1 VTGHS
6 PVTGDSRVT
15 GDSPVTGG
23 GRLDGRVA
31 LITGAASGIGRA
43 TAKRFLAEGA
53 RVAAADMNGDALEA
67 EFSGKNG
74 QDGAIAVVG
83 DVSAP
88 ADAAR
93 MAAAAVEAFGPID
106 ILVNCAGIARYTNF
120 LELPLDEWQ
129 LVQDVNST
137 GTFLM
142 AQAVARHMVDQP
154 TPDHSRAI
162 VTIASVEAHIVVA
175 SSGHPQ
181 VHYNASKGAV
191 HMITRALAIELAPHG
206 IRVNSICPGLTETPL
221 AAYALA
227 TPERR
232 ASINRQVPLGR
243 VAQPREIAAAAL
255 FLASDDASYIT
266 GEALVVDGGFMIQ

>member
-1 VTGHS
+1 M
-6 PVTGDSRVT
+6 
-15 GDSPVTGG
+15 TGG
-23 GRLDGRVA
+23 GRLADRVA
-31 LITGAASGIGRA
+31 LITGAASGIGLA
-43 TAKRFLAEGA
+43 TAQRFLAEGA
-53 RVAAADMNGDALEA
+53 QVAAADMNGDGLQA
-67 EFSGKNG
+67 EFSGR
-74 QDGAIAVVG
+74 DGAIMVAG
-83 DVSAP
+83 DVSEP

-93 MAAAAVEAFGPID
+93 MAAAAAESFGAID

-120 LELPLDEWQ
+120 LELPLEEWQ

-142 AQAVARHMVDQP
+142 AQAVARHMVAQP
-154 TPDHSRAI
+154 PADHSRAI
-162 VTIASVEAHIVVA
+162 VNIASVEAHIVVA

-232 ASINRQVPLGR
+232 ASINKQVPLGR
-243 VAQPREIAAAAL
+243 VAHPGEIAAAAL
-255 FLASDDASYIT
+255 FLASEDASYIT
-266 GEALVVDGGFMIQ
+266 GEALVVDGGFMVQ

>member
-1 VTGHS
+1 MAEVTGE
-6 PVTGDSRVT
+6 
-15 GDSPVTGG
+15 
-23 GRLDGRVA
+23 GRLAGRVA

-43 TAKRFLAEGA
+43 TAQRFLAEGA
-53 RVAAADMNGDALEA
+53 RVAAADMNGDGLEA
-67 EFSGKNG
+67 EFAGH
-74 QDGAIAVVG
+74 DGAVTVAG
-83 DVSAP
+83 DVSDP

-93 MAAAAVEAFGPID
+93 MAAAAVEAFGTID

-120 LELPLDEWQ
+120 LELPLEEWQ

-142 AQAVARHMVDQP
+142 AQAVARHMVAERSLRQ
-154 TPDHSRAI
+154 HSRAI
-162 VTIASVEAHIVVA
+162 VNIASVEAHVVLA

-191 HMITRALAIELAPHG
+191 HMITRALAVELAPHG

-232 ASINRQVPLGR
+232 ASIEKLVPLGR
-243 VAQPREIAAAAL
+243 VAQPGEIAAAAL
-255 FLASDDASYIT
+255 FLASGDASYIT
-266 GEALVVDGGFMIQ
+266 GEALVVDGGFMVQ

>member
-1 VTGHS
+1 VTG
-6 PVTGDSRVT
+6 V
-15 GDSPVTGG
+15 
-23 GRLDGRVA
+23 GRLAERVA

-43 TAKRFLAEGA
+43 TAERFVAEGA
-53 RVAAADMNGDALEA
+53 RIAAADVNGDALQA
-67 EFSGKNG
+67 EFSG
-74 QDGAIAVVG
+74 QDGAVMVVG

-93 MAAAAVEAFGPID
+93 MAAATVEAFGTID

-137 GTFLM
+137 GTFLI
-142 AQAVARHMVDQP
+142 AQAVARHMVAP
-154 TPDHSRAI
+154 PPADHSRAI
-162 VTIASVEAHIVVA
+162 VNIASVEAHVVLA

-232 ASINRQVPLGR
+232 ASVERQVPLGR

-266 GEALVVDGGFMIQ
+266 GEALVVDGGFMVQ

>member
-1 VTGHS
+1 M
-6 PVTGDSRVT
+6 
-15 GDSPVTGG
+15 TGG
-23 GRLDGRVA
+23 GRLADRVA
-31 LITGAASGIGRA
+31 LVTGAASGIGLA
-43 TAKRFLAEGA
+43 TAQRFLAEGA
-53 RVAAADMNGDALEA
+53 RVAAADLNGEGLQA
-67 EFSGKNG
+67 EFSGRE
-74 QDGAIAVVG
+74 GAITVAG
-83 DVSAP
+83 DVSEP

-93 MAAAAVEAFGPID
+93 MAAAAVESFGAID

-120 LELPLDEWQ
+120 LELPLEEWQ

-142 AQAVARHMVDQP
+142 AQAVARHMVAQGP
-154 TPDHSRAI
+154 ADHSRAI
-162 VTIASVEAHIVVA
+162 VNIASVEAHVVLA

-191 HMITRALAIELAPHG
+191 HMTTRALAIELAPHG

-232 ASINRQVPLGR
+232 ASISKQVPLGR
-243 VAQPREIAAAAL
+243 VAQPGEIAAAAL
-255 FLASDDASYIT
+255 FLASEDASYIT
-266 GEALVVDGGFMIQ
+266 GEALVVDGGFMVQ

>member
-1 VTGHS
+1 MAEVTG
-6 PVTGDSRVT
+6 R
-15 GDSPVTGG
+15 
-23 GRLDGRVA
+23 GRLAGRIA
-31 LITGAASGIGRA
+31 LITGASSGIGRA
-43 TAKRFLAEGA
+43 TAQRFLAEGA
-53 RVAAADMNGDALEA
+53 RIAAADMNGDGLDV
-67 EFSGKNG
+67 EFAGHE
-74 QDGAIAVVG
+74 GAVTVPG
-83 DVSAP
+83 DVSDA

-93 MAAAAVEAFGPID
+93 MAATAVEAFGTID

-120 LELPLDEWQ
+120 LELPLEEWQ

-142 AQAVARHMVDQP
+142 AQAVARHMVAERPSEQRG
-154 TPDHSRAI
+154 RAI
-162 VTIASVEAHIVVA
+162 VNIASVEAHVVLA

-191 HMITRALAIELAPHG
+191 HMITRALAVELAPHG

-232 ASINRQVPLGR
+232 ASIEKLVPLGR
-243 VAQPREIAAAAL
+243 VAQPGEIAAAAL
-255 FLASDDASYIT
+255 FLASEDASYIT
-266 GEALVVDGGFMIQ
+266 GEALVVDGGFMVQ

>member
-1 VTGHS
+1 
-6 PVTGDSRVT
+6 
-15 GDSPVTGG
+15 VTGG
-23 GRLDGRVA
+23 GRLAGQVA

-43 TAKRFLAEGA
+43 TAERFLAEGA
-53 RVAAADMNGDALEA
+53 RIAAADMNGDGLQA
-67 EFSGKNG
+67 EFSG
-74 QDGAIAVVG
+74 QDGAITVAG
-83 DVSAP
+83 NVSDP

-93 MAAAAVEAFGPID
+93 MAAAAVEAFGAID
-106 ILVNCAGIARYTNF
+106 ILINCAGIARYTNF

-142 AQAVARHMVDQP
+142 AQAVARHMVAQRP
-154 TPDHSRAI
+154 EGKSRAI
-162 VTIASVEAHIVVA
+162 VNIASVEAHVVVA

-191 HMITRALAIELAPHG
+191 HMITRALAVELAPHG

-232 ASINRQVPLGR
+232 ASINKQVPLGR

-255 FLASDDASYIT
+255 FLASEDASYIT
-266 GEALVVDGGFMIQ
+266 GEALVVDGGFMVQ

>member
-1 VTGHS
+1 MAE
-6 PVTGDSRVT
+6 
-15 GDSPVTGG
+15 VTGG
-23 GRLDGRVA
+23 GRLAGRVA
-31 LITGAASGIGRA
+31 LITGAASGIGQA
-43 TAKRFLAEGA
+43 TAQRFLAEGA
-53 RVAAADMNGDALEA
+53 RVAAADMNGAGLDA
-67 EFSGKNG
+67 EFAGR
-74 QDGAIAVVG
+74 DGAVTVAG
-83 DVSAP
+83 NVSDP

-93 MAAAAVEAFGPID
+93 MAAAAVEAFGTID

-120 LELPLDEWQ
+120 LELPLEEWQ

-142 AQAVARHMVDQP
+142 AQAAARHMVAQRRADRG
-154 TPDHSRAI
+154 RAI
-162 VTIASVEAHIVVA
+162 VNIASVEAHVVLA

-191 HMITRALAIELAPHG
+191 HMITRALAVELAPHG

-232 ASINRQVPLGR
+232 ASIEKLVPLGR
-243 VAQPREIAAAAL
+243 VAQPGEIAAAAL
-255 FLASDDASYIT
+255 FLASEDASYVT
-266 GEALVVDGGFMIQ
+266 GEALVVDGGFMVQ

>member
-1 VTGHS
+1 
-6 PVTGDSRVT
+6 
-15 GDSPVTGG
+15 VTGG
-23 GRLDGRVA
+23 GRLAERVT
-31 LITGAASGIGRA
+31 LVTGAASGIGQA
-43 TAKRFLAEGA
+43 TAQRFLAEGA
-53 RVAAADMNGDALEA
+53 RVAAADLNGDGLQA
-67 EFSGKNG
+67 EFSG
-74 QDGAIAVVG
+74 QDGAITVVG
-83 DVSAP
+83 DVSEP

-93 MAAAAVEAFGPID
+93 MAAAAVESFGAID

-120 LELPLDEWQ
+120 LELPLEEWQ

-142 AQAVARHMVDQP
+142 AQAVARHMVAQGP
-154 TPDHSRAI
+154 ADHSRAI
-162 VTIASVEAHIVVA
+162 VNIASVEAHVVLA

-191 HMITRALAIELAPHG
+191 HMTTRALAIELAPHG

-232 ASINRQVPLGR
+232 ASISKQVPLGR

-255 FLASDDASYIT
+255 FLASEDASYIT
-266 GEALVVDGGFMIQ
+266 GEALVVDGGFMVQ